1 MSVKMRLEF
10 SGFADLIEAIDR
22 AEGDVNE
29 AVTEAL
35 YATQDVVT
43 EQVKKAT
50 RQYVPP
56 NTGLH
61 GYAHG
66 AMVEA
71 IIDGDEPVRW
81 LSPTVA
87 EIPVGF
93 SSKGGAALNGF
104 MHSIWVM
111 YGNNK
116 GMEKDQKVW
125 NAVKGAAV
133 QRKVHQ
139 KQQEV
144 LQKYLDLTRGK

>member
-1 MSVKMRLEF
+1 MSVKMKLEF

-35 YATQDVVT
+35 YASQDVVT
-43 EQVKKAT
+43 EQLRKAT
-50 RQYVPP
+50 RQYVKP
-56 NTGLH
+56 NTGLK
-61 GYAHG
+61 GYAQG
-66 AMVEA
+66 DMVNA

-93 SSKGGAALNGF
+93 SSKGGKELDGF
-104 MHSIWVM
+104 MHSIFVM

-116 GMEKDQKVW
+116 GMTPDTKVL
-125 NAVKGAAV
+125 NAVKGAATL
-133 QRKVHQ
+133 RKIHE

-144 LQKYLDLTRGK
+144 LQKYLDLTRSK

>member
-1 MSVKMRLEF
+1 MSVKMKLEF

-22 AEGDVNE
+22 AEGDLNE
-29 AVTEAL
+29 AVSEAL
-35 YATQDVVT
+35 YATQDVVA
-43 EQVKKAT
+43 EQLKKAT
-50 RQYVPP
+50 QRYNPP

-66 AMVEA
+66 DMVDA
-71 IIDGDEPVRW
+71 IIDGDQPVHW

-93 SSKGGAALNGF
+93 SSKGGQTLNGF
-104 MHSIWVM
+104 MHSIFVM
-111 YGNNK
+111 YGTSR
-116 GMEKDQKVW
+116 GMQKDQKVW

-144 LQKYLDLTRGK
+144 LQKYLDLTRNK